1 MVFIVLPTL
10 MQVLPEAIVL
20 TTNII
25 FALKRIYCINVRL
38 DVEDNRLGKSLHK
51 CYNYNT
57 GVNVNYTG
65 ATVNTLFLEYLVRGF
80 YLFQIKQLNI
90 CTANSIK
97 VVLPKAY

>member
-1 MVFIVLPTL
+1 M
-10 MQVLPEAIVL
+10 
-20 TTNII
+20 
-25 FALKRIYCINVRL
+25 RL
-38 DVEDNRLGKSLHK
+38 NVEDNRLGKSLHK

-65 ATVNTLFLEYLVRGF
+65 GTVNTLFLEYLVMCF

-90 CTANSIK
+90 CTANSKK